1 VEQPARPSTFLKEST
16 MKKRIALL
24 ASLPFAIALP
34 AQADEHL
41 LGYVAGAET
50 LPQGASDAYFFV
62 TRRWDKGQGD
72 YTAYDT
78 DVEYEYGVTNRLT
91 ATVALKGQS
100 IDASGLVIDGY
111 LPGAENYG
119 TKPSGVEAKLKYN
132 FLSAAKDPVGLSG
145 TFSLKQNWL
154 DPHSGKDKDTT
165 KADFALQLQKLL
177 LDDQL
182 TLIANT
188 GIEATY
194 AKRAPLDAATQASA
208 DASMQALTGDPA
220 ASFEWPTEPEMEIE
234 FRLGAG
240 ASYRFAPSWS
250 VGVETLYQTEFET
263 EVGQER
269 WSWFAGPS
277 IHYGGKQWWATLTWF
292 EQIAG
297 GKEQYINQADSDL
310 HLIEKTEHELRFK
323 LGYNF

>member
-1 VEQPARPSTFLKEST
+1 MAVKPT
-16 MKKRIALL
+16 
-24 ASLPFAIALP
+24 ASLAALAAVLLALP

-41 LGYVAGAET
+41 LGYVSGAET
-50 LPQGASDAYFFV
+50 LPQGASEAYLFV
-62 TRRWDKGQGD
+62 TRRWDKDQGD

-78 DVEYEYGVTNRLT
+78 EVEYEYGLTHRLT
-91 ATVALKGQS
+91 ASLALKGQS
-100 IDASGLVIDGY
+100 IDTDGLVIDGY
-111 LPGAENYG
+111 LPGAENDG
-119 TKPSGVEAKLKYN
+119 LKPSGVEAKLKYN

-145 TFSLKQNWL
+145 TFALKQNWL

-165 KADFALQLQKLL
+165 KADFSLQLQKLL

-182 TLIANT
+182 TLVANT

-208 DASMQALTGDPA
+208 DAAMQVLTGDLA

-240 ASYRFAPSWS
+240 ASYRFAPNWS
-250 VGVETLYQTEFET
+250 IGAETLYATEFET

-277 IHYGGKQWWATLTWF
+277 IHYGGETWWATLTWF
-292 EQIAG
+292 EQLAG
-297 GKEQYINQADSDL
+297 GKEQYINQADDTL
-310 HLIEKTEHELRFK
+310 HLIEKTRHELRFK